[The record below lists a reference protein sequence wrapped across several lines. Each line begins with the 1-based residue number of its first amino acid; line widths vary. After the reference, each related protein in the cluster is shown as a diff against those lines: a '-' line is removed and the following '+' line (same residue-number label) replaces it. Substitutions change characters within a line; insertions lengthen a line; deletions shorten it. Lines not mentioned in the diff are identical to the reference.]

1 MGPTEGAALTVRR
14 EQRERPVGHVGPV
27 RFSFDIVVTG
37 ASGGDGNATG
47 RARGLARADAETWC
61 AEMRARGLVFQFDQ
75 LDDGWTEPGK
85 FVYTAC
91 FGTDLML
98 DRGPGE

>member
-1 MGPTEGAALTVRR
+1 MAPTEGTPLTVRR
-14 EQRERPVGHVGPV
+14 EQRARPSGHVGPV

-37 ASGGDGNATG
+37 SSGDDWNATG
-47 RARGLARADAETWC
+47 RARRLARADAETWC
-61 AEMRARGLVFQFDQ
+61 AELEAGGLVFQFDR
-75 LDDGWTEPGK
+75 LDDGWTEAGK

-98 DRGPGE
+98 ERGPGE